1 MQTADL
7 IVSARQVVTCA
18 PGGSARSG
26 HRMQEVGVIENG
38 SVAMVKDRIV
48 AVGPTAQVRRH
59 WSGDHLELPDSSVIP
74 GLVDAHSHPL
84 FAGSRIGEFIMRARG
99 ASYQE
104 IHAAGGGIAST
115 VKATCGASDE
125 ELLRSTCQVMERMLA
140 HGTTTLE
147 AKSGYGLAVE
157 QELRHL
163 RILRQAAE
171 QVPVEVV
178 TTCLGAHALP
188 PEYADRRQ
196 DFLRTVTDELLPA
209 VCEQGLAEY
218 SDVFCEVGAF
228 TLEESRQ
235 VLEASR
241 DLGFGLRIH
250 AEEFNYLGGA
260 RMAAEL
266 GAATADHLQCLRSD
280 DFEALRAGG
289 TIPVMIPGT
298 SFFLDMD
305 LYAPA
310 RPLLEADLPVA
321 LGTDFNAG
329 SCMTESMP
337 MSMALAVIK
346 MKMTPEEAL
355 LAATVNAAHS
365 LGRGQRVGS
374 LEVGKQAD
382 LLVLDAPD
390 WRHLVYRFGVNLVR
404 VIIKN
409 GVTVN
414 TILTSPCG
422 APV

>member
-1 MQTADL
+1 MQQTADL

-18 PGGSARSG
+18 PGNTPRSG
-26 HRMQEVGVIENG
+26 LGSRDVGVIENG
-38 SVAMVKDRIV
+38 SVALLKDRIV

-59 WSGDHLELPDSSVIP
+59 WTGDHLELPESSVIP
-74 GLVDAHSHPL
+74 GLIDAHSHPL
-84 FAGSRIGEFIMRARG
+84 FAGSRIGEFIMRAQG

-115 VKATCGASDE
+115 VKATCEASDD
-125 ELLRSTCQVMERMLA
+125 ELLRSTSRVMERMLV

-171 QVPVEVV
+171 GLPIEVV

-188 PEYADRRQ
+188 PDYADRRQ
-196 DFLRTVTDELLPA
+196 DFIRTITDELLPA
-209 VCEQGLAEY
+209 VREQGLAEY

-241 DLGFGLRIH
+241 ELGFGLRIH

-266 GAATADHLQCLRSD
+266 GAATADHLQCLRRE
-280 DFEALRAGG
+280 DFEAFRQGG
-289 TIPVMIPGT
+289 TIAVMIPGT

-321 LGTDFNAG
+321 LGTDFNDC
-329 SCMTESMP
+329 SCLTASMP
-337 MSMALAVIK
+337 TAVN
-346 MKMTPEEAL
+346 P
-355 LAATVNAAHS
+355 
-365 LGRGQRVGS
+365 
-374 LEVGKQAD
+374 
-382 LLVLDAPD
+382 P
-390 WRHLVYRFGVNLVR
+390 
-404 VIIKN
+404 VI
-409 GVTVN
+409 
-414 TILTSPCG
+414 
-422 APV
+422 